1 MSSPPSYVRSGL
13 TAEQSAPEGA
23 EEAVPGTETGGP
35 AEADPATDAGPEPVA
50 EPTGPEYS
58 GPPLVVAVT
67 GAASGVGQRLAARLA
82 ASSAVR
88 RVLALDERR
97 GDVPGV
103 QWRVLDVRDPAVAER
118 LAGVDVVV
126 HLALDLG
133 MTSDPKTRSAFN
145 VRGTQTVL
153 TAAAAAG
160 VHRVVLCTSAM
171 VYGAL
176 ADNEV
181 PLAEDAPL
189 QATEEASLVGDL
201 LEIERLAQRAPL
213 AHPGL
218 SVTVLRPAVVVG
230 PGVDTVLT
238 RHFEAPRL
246 LVVAGSRPCWQFCHL
261 DDLASALE
269 YAALGLVEGEV
280 TVGCDGWLEQ
290 EEVEEIT
297 GIRRMELP
305 ASLALGTAARLH
317 RLGLTPAPAGDLAY
331 TMYPWVVSGSRLHEA
346 GWRPLRTNEQ
356 VLGELL
362 QQVSGNHAVAGRRL
376 GGKDA
381 ATTLGAAGATVA
393 LVGTAALVRR
403 ARKRRR
409 I

>member
-1 MSSPPSYVRSGL
+1 MSSPSSDVRSGL
-13 TAEQSAPEGA
+13 TGD
-23 EEAVPGTETGGP
+23 EEAQVVPGSASPAYGGR
-35 AEADPATDAGPEPVA
+35 
-50 EPTGPEYS
+50 
-58 GPPLVVAVT
+58 PLTVAVT
-67 GAASGVGQRLAARLA
+67 GAAGVLGGRVAARLV
-82 ASSAVR
+82 ASPGVR
-88 RVLALDERR
+88 KVLAIDDRR
-97 GDVPGV
+97 GETVGV

-118 LAGVDVVV
+118 LRGVDVVV
-126 HLALDLG
+126 HLAMDLG
-133 MTSDPKTRSAFN
+133 MESDPRVRSAYN
-145 VRGTQTVL
+145 VRGAQTVV

-160 VHRVVLCTSAM
+160 VQRVVLCTSAM

-176 ADNEV
+176 PDNEV
-181 PLAEDAPL
+181 PLAEDSEL
-189 QATEEASLVGDL
+189 RATEEASLVGDL
-201 LEIERLAQRAPL
+201 LEIERLARRAPR

-218 SVTVLRPAVVVG
+218 QVTVLRPAVVVG
-230 PGVDTVLT
+230 PGIDTVLT

-246 LVVAGSRPCWQFCHL
+246 LVVAGSRPCWQFCHV
-261 DDLASALE
+261 DDLAAALE

-290 EEVEEIT
+290 EEVEALS

-346 GWRPLRTNEQ
+346 GWRPQYGNEE
-356 VLGELL
+356 VLAELL
-362 QQVSGNHAVAGRRL
+362 AQVAGRHAVAGRRL
-376 GGKDA
+376 GGKEA
-381 ATTLGAAGATVA
+381 ATSLGAAGATVA

-409 I
+409 Y

>member
-1 MSSPPSYVRSGL
+1 MSSPPSDVRSGL
-13 TAEQSAPEGA
+13 TGDEDAPDITA
-23 EEAVPGTETGGP
+23 SPPPAYGGR
-35 AEADPATDAGPEPVA
+35 
-50 EPTGPEYS
+50 
-58 GPPLVVAVT
+58 PLTVAVT
-67 GAASGVGQRLAARLA
+67 GAAGVLGERVAARLV
-82 ASSAVR
+82 ASPGVKK
-88 RVLALDERR
+88 VLAVDDRR
-97 GDVPGV
+97 GEVPGV

-126 HLALDLG
+126 HLAMDLG
-133 MTSDPKTRSAFN
+133 MESDPRARSAYN
-145 VRGTQTVL
+145 VRGAQTVL

-160 VHRVVLCTSAM
+160 VNRVVLCTSAM

-181 PLAEDAPL
+181 PLAEDSEL
-189 QATEEASLVGDL
+189 RATEEASLVGDL
-201 LEIERLAQRAPL
+201 LEIERLARRAPR

-218 SVTVLRPAVVVG
+218 QVTVLRPAVVVG
-230 PGVDTVLT
+230 PGIDTVLT

-246 LVVAGSRPCWQFCHL
+246 LVVAGSRPCWQFCHV
-261 DDLASALE
+261 DDLAAALE

-290 EEVEEIT
+290 EDVERLS

-346 GWRPLRTNEQ
+346 GWRPAHTNEQ
-356 VLGELL
+356 VLAELL
-362 QQVSGNHAVAGRRL
+362 AQVSGKHAVAGRRL
-376 GGKDA
+376 GGKEA
-381 ATTLGAAGATVA
+381 ATSLGAAGATVA

-409 I
+409 F

>member
-1 MSSPPSYVRSGL
+1 MSSPPSDVRSGL
-13 TAEQSAPEGA
+13 TGGEDAPDTTA
-23 EEAVPGTETGGP
+23 SPPP
-35 AEADPATDAGPEPVA
+35 AYAGR
-50 EPTGPEYS
+50 
-58 GPPLVVAVT
+58 PLTVAVT
-67 GAASGVGQRLAARLA
+67 GAAGVLGERVAARLV
-82 ASSAVR
+82 ASPGVR
-88 RVLALDERR
+88 KVLAVDDRR
-97 GDVPGV
+97 GEVPGV

-118 LAGVDVVV
+118 LTGVDVVV
-126 HLALDLG
+126 HLAMDLG
-133 MTSDPKTRSAFN
+133 MESDPRARSAYN
-145 VRGTQTVL
+145 VRGAQTVL

-176 ADNEV
+176 PDNEV
-181 PLAEDAPL
+181 PLAEDSEL
-189 QATEEASLVGDL
+189 RATEEASLVGDL
-201 LEIERLAQRAPL
+201 LEIERLARRAPR

-218 SVTVLRPAVVVG
+218 QVTVLRPAVVVG

-246 LVVAGSRPCWQFCHL
+246 LVVTGSRPCWQFCHV
-261 DDLASALE
+261 DDLAAALE

-290 EEVEEIT
+290 EDVERLS

-346 GWRPLRTNEQ
+346 GWRPTHTNEE
-356 VLGELL
+356 VLAELL
-362 QQVSGNHAVAGRRL
+362 AQVAGKHAVAGRRL
-376 GGKDA
+376 GGKEA
-381 ATTLGAAGATVA
+381 ATSLGAAGATVA

-409 I
+409 F

>member
-1 MSSPPSYVRSGL
+1 MSSPPSDVRSGL
-13 TAEQSAPEGA
+13 TAGEDDPDTTVSPPPAY
-23 EEAVPGTETGGP
+23 GGR
-35 AEADPATDAGPEPVA
+35 
-50 EPTGPEYS
+50 
-58 GPPLVVAVT
+58 PLTVAVT
-67 GAASGVGQRLAARLA
+67 GAAGVLGERVAARLV
-82 ASSAVR
+82 ASPHVR
-88 RVLALDERR
+88 RVLAVDDRR
-97 GDVPGV
+97 GEVAGV

-126 HLALDLG
+126 HLAMDFG
-133 MTSDPKTRSAFN
+133 MESDPRARSAYN
-145 VRGTQTVL
+145 VRGAQTVL

-181 PLAEDAPL
+181 PLAEDSEL
-189 QATEEASLVGDL
+189 RATEEASLVGDL
-201 LEIERLAQRAPL
+201 LEIERLARRAPR

-218 SVTVLRPAVVVG
+218 QVTVLRPAVVVG

-246 LVVAGSRPCWQFCHL
+246 LVVAGSRPCWQFCHVE
-261 DDLASALE
+261 DLAAALE

-290 EEVEEIT
+290 EDVERLS

-305 ASLALGTAARLH
+305 AALALGTAARLH

-346 GWRPLRTNEQ
+346 GWRPEFSNEQ
-356 VLGELL
+356 VLAELL
-362 QQVSGNHAVAGRRL
+362 AQVSGKHAVAGRRL
-376 GGKDA
+376 GGKEA
-381 ATTLGAAGATVA
+381 ATSLGAAGATVA

-409 I
+409 F

>member
-1 MSSPPSYVRSGL
+1 MSSPPSDVRSGL
-13 TAEQSAPEGA
+13 T
-23 EEAVPGTETGGP
+23 GGEDASDTTASPPP
-35 AEADPATDAGPEPVA
+35 AYGGRLLT
-50 EPTGPEYS
+50 
-58 GPPLVVAVT
+58 VAVT
-67 GAASGVGQRLAARLA
+67 GAAGGLGERVAARLV
-82 ASSAVR
+82 ASPHVR
-88 RVLALDERR
+88 RVLAVDDRR

-126 HLALDLG
+126 HLAMDFG
-133 MTSDPKTRSAFN
+133 MESDPRARSAYN
-145 VRGTQTVL
+145 VRGAQTVL

-181 PLAEDAPL
+181 PLAEDSEL
-189 QATEEASLVGDL
+189 RATEEASLVGDL
-201 LEIERLAQRAPL
+201 LEIERLARRAPR

-218 SVTVLRPAVVVG
+218 QVTVLRPAVVVG

-246 LVVAGSRPCWQFCHL
+246 LVVAGSRPCWQFCHV
-261 DDLASALE
+261 DDLAAALE

-290 EEVEEIT
+290 EDVERLS

-346 GWRPLRTNEQ
+346 GWRPVHTNEQ
-356 VLGELL
+356 VLAELL
-362 QQVSGNHAVAGRRL
+362 AQVAGKHAVAGRRL
-376 GGKDA
+376 GGKEA
-381 ATTLGAAGATVA
+381 ATSLGAAGATV
-393 LVGTAALVRR
+393 
-403 ARKRRR
+403 
-409 I
+409 

>member
-1 MSSPPSYVRSGL
+1 MSSPPSDVRSGL
-13 TAEQSAPEGA
+13 TGGEDAPDTTA
-23 EEAVPGTETGGP
+23 SPPPAYGGR
-35 AEADPATDAGPEPVA
+35 PV
-50 EPTGPEYS
+50 T
-58 GPPLVVAVT
+58 VAVT
-67 GAASGVGQRLAARLA
+67 GAAGVLGERLAARLV
-82 ASSAVR
+82 ASPHVKK
-88 RVLALDERR
+88 VLAVDDRR
-97 GDVPGV
+97 GDVPGA

-126 HLALDLG
+126 HLAMDFG
-133 MTSDPKTRSAFN
+133 MESDPRARSAYN
-145 VRGTQTVL
+145 VRGAQTVL

-181 PLAEDAPL
+181 PLAEDSEL
-189 QATEEASLVGDL
+189 RATEEASLVGDL
-201 LEIERLAQRAPL
+201 LEIERLARRAPR

-218 SVTVLRPAVVVG
+218 QVTVLRPAVVVG

-246 LVVAGSRPCWQFCHL
+246 LVVAGSRPCWQFCHV
-261 DDLASALE
+261 DDLSTALE

-290 EEVEEIT
+290 EDVERLS

-346 GWRPLRTNEQ
+346 GWRPAWTNEQ
-356 VLGELL
+356 VLAELL
-362 QQVSGNHAVAGRRL
+362 AQVAGKHAVAGRRL
-376 GGKDA
+376 GGKEA
-381 ATTLGAAGATVA
+381 ATSLGAAGATVA

-409 I
+409 F

>member
-1 MSSPPSYVRSGL
+1 MSSPPSDVRSGL
-13 TAEQSAPEGA
+13 TGGEDAPDITA
-23 EEAVPGTETGGP
+23 SPPP
-35 AEADPATDAGPEPVA
+35 AYAGK
-50 EPTGPEYS
+50 
-58 GPPLVVAVT
+58 PLTVAVT
-67 GAASGVGQRLAARLA
+67 GAAGVLGERVAARLV
-82 ASSAVR
+82 ASPGVK
-88 RVLALDERR
+88 RVLAVDDRR
-97 GDVPGV
+97 GEVPGV

-118 LAGVDVVV
+118 LSGVDVVV
-126 HLALDLG
+126 HLAMDLG
-133 MTSDPKTRSAFN
+133 MESDPRARSAYN
-145 VRGTQTVL
+145 VRGAQTVL

-160 VHRVVLCTSAM
+160 VPRVVLCTSAM

-181 PLAEDAPL
+181 PLAEDSEL
-189 QATEEASLVGDL
+189 RATEEASLVGDL
-201 LEIERLAQRAPL
+201 LEIERLARRAPR

-218 SVTVLRPAVVVG
+218 QVTVLRPAVVVG

-246 LVVAGSRPCWQFCHL
+246 LVVAGSRPCWQFCHV
-261 DDLASALE
+261 DDLAAALE
-269 YAALGLVEGEV
+269 YAVLGLVEGEV

-290 EEVEEIT
+290 EDVERLS

-346 GWRPLRTNEQ
+346 GWRPAHTNEE
-356 VLGELL
+356 VLAELL
-362 QQVSGNHAVAGRRL
+362 AQVAGKHAVAGRRL
-376 GGKDA
+376 GGKEA
-381 ATTLGAAGATVA
+381 ATSLGAAGATVA

-409 I
+409 F

>member
-1 MSSPPSYVRSGL
+1 MSSPPSDVRSGL
-13 TAEQSAPEGA
+13 TGGEDAPDITA
-23 EEAVPGTETGGP
+23 SPPP
-35 AEADPATDAGPEPVA
+35 AYDGR
-50 EPTGPEYS
+50 
-58 GPPLVVAVT
+58 PLTVAVT
-67 GAASGVGQRLAARLA
+67 GAAGVLGERVAARLV
-82 ASSAVR
+82 ASPGVR
-88 RVLALDERR
+88 KVLAVDDRR
-97 GDVPGV
+97 GEVPGV

-126 HLALDLG
+126 HLAMDLG
-133 MTSDPKTRSAFN
+133 MESDPRARSAYN
-145 VRGTQTVL
+145 VRGAQTVL

-181 PLAEDAPL
+181 PLAEDSEL
-189 QATEEASLVGDL
+189 RATEEASLVGDL
-201 LEIERLAQRAPL
+201 LEIERLARRAPR

-218 SVTVLRPAVVVG
+218 QVTVLRPAVVVG

-246 LVVAGSRPCWQFCHL
+246 LVVAGSRPCWQFCHV
-261 DDLASALE
+261 DDLAAALE

-290 EEVEEIT
+290 EDVERLS

-346 GWRPLRTNEQ
+346 GWRPTYTNEE
-356 VLGELL
+356 VLAELL
-362 QQVSGNHAVAGRRL
+362 AQVAGKHAVAGRRL
-376 GGKDA
+376 GGKEA
-381 ATTLGAAGATVA
+381 ATSLGAAGATVA

-409 I
+409 F

>member
-1 MSSPPSYVRSGL
+1 MSSPPSDVRSGL
-13 TAEQSAPEGA
+13 TGGEDD
-23 EEAVPGTETGGP
+23 PGTTVSPPPAYGGK
-35 AEADPATDAGPEPVA
+35 
-50 EPTGPEYS
+50 
-58 GPPLVVAVT
+58 PLIVAVT
-67 GAASGVGQRLAARLA
+67 GAAGVLGERVAARLV
-82 ASSAVR
+82 ASPGVR
-88 RVLALDERR
+88 KVLAIDDRR
-97 GDVPGV
+97 GEVPGV

-126 HLALDLG
+126 HLAMDLG
-133 MTSDPKTRSAFN
+133 METDPRARSAYN
-145 VRGTQTVL
+145 VRGAQTVL
-153 TAAAAAG
+153 TASAAAG
-160 VHRVVLCTSAM
+160 VGRVVLCTSAM

-181 PLAEDAPL
+181 PLAEDSEL
-189 QATEEASLVGDL
+189 RATEEASLVGDL
-201 LEIERLAQRAPL
+201 LEIERLARRAPR

-218 SVTVLRPAVVVG
+218 QVTVLRPAVVVG

-246 LVVAGSRPCWQFCHL
+246 LVVAGSRPCWQFCHV
-261 DDLASALE
+261 DDLAAALE

-290 EEVEEIT
+290 EDVEKLS

-305 ASLALGTAARLH
+305 ATLALGTAARLH

-346 GWRPLRTNEQ
+346 GWRPVHTNEQ
-356 VLGELL
+356 VLAELL
-362 QQVSGNHAVAGRRL
+362 AQVAGKHAVAGRRL
-376 GGKDA
+376 GGKEA
-381 ATTLGAAGATVA
+381 ATSLGAAGATVA

-409 I
+409 F

>member
-1 MSSPPSYVRSGL
+1 MSSPPSDVRSGL
-13 TAEQSAPEGA
+13 T
-23 EEAVPGTETGGP
+23 GGEDALDTTASPPP
-35 AEADPATDAGPEPVA
+35 AYAGR
-50 EPTGPEYS
+50 
-58 GPPLVVAVT
+58 PLTVAVT
-67 GAASGVGQRLAARLA
+67 GAAGVLGERVAARLV
-82 ASSAVR
+82 ASPGVR
-88 RVLALDERR
+88 KVLAVDDRR
-97 GDVPGV
+97 GEVPGV

-126 HLALDLG
+126 HLAMDLG
-133 MTSDPKTRSAFN
+133 MESDPRARSAYN
-145 VRGTQTVL
+145 VRGAQTVL

-181 PLAEDAPL
+181 PLAEDSEL
-189 QATEEASLVGDL
+189 RATEEASLVGDL
-201 LEIERLAQRAPL
+201 LEIERLARRAPR

-218 SVTVLRPAVVVG
+218 QVTVLRPAVVVG

-246 LVVAGSRPCWQFCHL
+246 LVVAGSRPCWQFCHV
-261 DDLASALE
+261 DDLAAALE

-290 EEVEEIT
+290 EDVERLS

-346 GWRPLRTNEQ
+346 GWRPAHTNEE
-356 VLGELL
+356 VLAELL
-362 QQVSGNHAVAGRRL
+362 AQVSGKHAVAGRRL
-376 GGKDA
+376 GGKEA
-381 ATTLGAAGATVA
+381 ATSLGAAGATVA

-409 I
+409 F

>member
-1 MSSPPSYVRSGL
+1 MSSPPSDVRSGL
-13 TAEQSAPEGA
+13 TEGEDAPTVAGSPTPA
-23 EEAVPGTETGGP
+23 YGGR
-35 AEADPATDAGPEPVA
+35 
-50 EPTGPEYS
+50 
-58 GPPLVVAVT
+58 PLTVAVT
-67 GAASGVGQRLAARLA
+67 GAAGVLGERVAQRLVD
-82 ASSAVR
+82 SPHVR
-88 RVLALDERR
+88 RVLAVDERR
-97 GDVPGV
+97 GEVPGV

-126 HLALDLG
+126 HLAMDLG
-133 MTSDPKTRSAFN
+133 MESDPRARSAYN
-145 VRGTQTVL
+145 VRGAQTVV

-176 ADNEV
+176 PDNEV
-181 PLAEDAPL
+181 PLAEDSEL
-189 QATEEASLVGDL
+189 RATEEASLVGDL
-201 LEIERLAQRAPL
+201 LEIERLARRAPR

-218 SVTVLRPAVVVG
+218 QVTVLRPAVVVG
-230 PGVDTVLT
+230 PGIDTVLT

-261 DDLASALE
+261 DDLAAALE

-290 EEVEEIT
+290 EDVEELS

-346 GWRPLRTNEQ
+346 GWRPRYTNEE
-356 VLGELL
+356 VLAELL
-362 QQVSGNHAVAGRRL
+362 AQVSGKHAVAGRRL
-376 GGKDA
+376 GGKEA
-381 ATTLGAAGATVA
+381 ATSLGAAGATVA
-393 LVGTAALVRR
+393 LIGTAALVRR
-403 ARKRRR
+403 ARKHRR

>member
-1 MSSPPSYVRSGL
+1 MSSPPSDVRSGL
-13 TAEQSAPEGA
+13 TGGEDAPDTTA
-23 EEAVPGTETGGP
+23 SPPPAYGGR
-35 AEADPATDAGPEPVA
+35 
-50 EPTGPEYS
+50 
-58 GPPLVVAVT
+58 PLTVAVT
-67 GAASGVGQRLAARLA
+67 GAAGVLGERVAARLV
-82 ASSAVR
+82 ASPGVKK
-88 RVLALDERR
+88 VLAVDDRR
-97 GDVPGV
+97 GEVPGV
-103 QWRVLDVRDPAVAER
+103 QWRILDVRDPAVAER

-126 HLALDLG
+126 HLAMDLG
-133 MTSDPKTRSAFN
+133 MESDPRARSAYN
-145 VRGTQTVL
+145 VRGAQTVL

-181 PLAEDAPL
+181 PLAEDSEL
-189 QATEEASLVGDL
+189 RATEEASLVGDL
-201 LEIERLAQRAPL
+201 LEIERLARRAPR

-218 SVTVLRPAVVVG
+218 QVTVLRPAVVVG

-246 LVVAGSRPCWQFCHL
+246 LVVAGSRPCWQFCHV
-261 DDLASALE
+261 DDLAAALE

-290 EEVEEIT
+290 EDVERLS

-346 GWRPLRTNEQ
+346 GWRPLYTNEQ
-356 VLGELL
+356 VLAELL
-362 QQVSGNHAVAGRRL
+362 AQVSGKHAVAGRRL
-376 GGKDA
+376 GGKEA
-381 ATTLGAAGATVA
+381 ATSLGAAGATVA

-409 I
+409 F

>member
-1 MSSPPSYVRSGL
+1 V
-13 TAEQSAPEGA
+13 APEY
-23 EEAVPGTETGGP
+23 
-35 AEADPATDAGPEPVA
+35 D
-50 EPTGPEYS
+50 

-67 GAASGVGQRLAARLA
+67 GAASGIGSRLAARLA
-82 ASSAVR
+82 ASTAVK
-88 RVLALDERR
+88 RVLAIDERR
-97 GDVPGV
+97 GEVPGV

-126 HLALDLG
+126 HLAQDLG
-133 MTSDPKTRSAFN
+133 MDTDPKTRTAYN

-176 ADNEV
+176 DDNEV
-181 PLAEDAPL
+181 PLDEDAPL
-189 QATEEASLVGDL
+189 RATEEASLVGDL
-201 LEIERLAQRAPL
+201 LEIERLGRRAPH

-246 LVVAGSRPCWQFCHL
+246 LVVAGSRPCWQFCHV
-261 DDLASALE
+261 DDLTTALE

-346 GWRPLRTNEQ
+346 GWRPVHTNEQ

>member
-1 MSSPPSYVRSGL
+1 MSSPPSDVRSGL
-13 TAEQSAPEGA
+13 TGG
-23 EEAVPGTETGGP
+23 EEASDTTASPPPAYGGR
-35 AEADPATDAGPEPVA
+35 
-50 EPTGPEYS
+50 
-58 GPPLVVAVT
+58 PLTVAVT
-67 GAASGVGQRLAARLA
+67 GAAGVLGERVAARLV
-82 ASSAVR
+82 ASPHVKK
-88 RVLALDERR
+88 VLAVDDRR
-97 GDVPGV
+97 GEVPGV

-118 LAGVDVVV
+118 LVGVDVVV
-126 HLALDLG
+126 HLAMDFG
-133 MTSDPKTRSAFN
+133 MESDPRARSAYN
-145 VRGTQTVL
+145 VRGAQTVL

-160 VHRVVLCTSAM
+160 VQRVVLCTSAM

-181 PLAEDAPL
+181 PLAEDSEL
-189 QATEEASLVGDL
+189 RATEEASLVGDL
-201 LEIERLAQRAPL
+201 LEIERLARRAPR

-218 SVTVLRPAVVVG
+218 QVTVLRPAVVVG

-246 LVVAGSRPCWQFCHL
+246 LVVAGSRPCWQFCHA
-261 DDLASALE
+261 DDLAAALE

-290 EEVEEIT
+290 EDVERLS

-305 ASLALGTAARLH
+305 AALALGTAARLH

-346 GWRPLRTNEQ
+346 GWRPAHTNEQ
-356 VLGELL
+356 VLAELL
-362 QQVSGNHAVAGRRL
+362 AQVSGKHAVAGRRL
-376 GGKDA
+376 GGKEA
-381 ATTLGAAGATVA
+381 ATSLGAAGATVA

-409 I
+409 F

>member
-1 MSSPPSYVRSGL
+1 MSSPPSDVRSGL
-13 TAEQSAPEGA
+13 TGGEDAPDTTA
-23 EEAVPGTETGGP
+23 SPPP
-35 AEADPATDAGPEPVA
+35 AYAGR
-50 EPTGPEYS
+50 
-58 GPPLVVAVT
+58 PLTVAVT
-67 GAASGVGQRLAARLA
+67 GAAGVLGERVAARLV
-82 ASSAVR
+82 ASPGVR
-88 RVLALDERR
+88 KVLAVDDRR
-97 GDVPGV
+97 GEVPGV

-126 HLALDLG
+126 HLAMDLG
-133 MTSDPKTRSAFN
+133 MESDPRARSAYN
-145 VRGTQTVL
+145 VRGAQTVL

-176 ADNEV
+176 PDNEV
-181 PLAEDAPL
+181 PLAEDSEL
-189 QATEEASLVGDL
+189 RATEEASLVGDL
-201 LEIERLAQRAPL
+201 LEIERLARRAPR

-218 SVTVLRPAVVVG
+218 QVTVLRPAVVVG

-246 LVVAGSRPCWQFCHL
+246 LVVAGSRPCWQFCHV
-261 DDLASALE
+261 DDLAAALE

-290 EEVEEIT
+290 EDVERLS

-346 GWRPLRTNEQ
+346 GWRPTHTNEE
-356 VLGELL
+356 VLAELL
-362 QQVSGNHAVAGRRL
+362 AQVSGKHAVAGRRL
-376 GGKDA
+376 GGKEA
-381 ATTLGAAGATVA
+381 ATSLGAAGATVA

-409 I
+409 F

>member
-1 MSSPPSYVRSGL
+1 VSSPPSHVRSGL
-13 TAEQSAPEGA
+13 TAEQGAPEGA
-23 EEAVPGTETGGP
+23 EEAVPGLEP
-35 AEADPATDAGPEPVA
+35 APAAAGPE
-50 EPTGPEYS
+50 YD

-67 GAASGVGQRLAARLA
+67 GAASGVGQLLAARLA
-82 ASSAVR
+82 ASSGVR
-88 RVLALDERR
+88 RVLAIDERR

-118 LAGVDVVV
+118 LVGVDVVV

-133 MTSDPKTRSAFN
+133 MTSDPRTRTAYN

-176 ADNEV
+176 DDNDV

-189 QATEEASLVGDL
+189 RATEEASLVGDL
-201 LEIERLAQRAPL
+201 LEIERLGRRAPM

-246 LVVAGSRPCWQFCHL
+246 LVVAGSRPCWQFCHV
-261 DDLASALE
+261 DDLATALE

-346 GWRPLRTNEQ
+346 GWRPAHSNEE

-362 QQVSGNHAVAGRRL
+362 AQVAGNHAVAGRRL

>member
-1 MSSPPSYVRSGL
+1 MSSPPSDVRSGL
-13 TAEQSAPEGA
+13 TGGEDAPDTTA
-23 EEAVPGTETGGP
+23 SPPP
-35 AEADPATDAGPEPVA
+35 AYAGR
-50 EPTGPEYS
+50 
-58 GPPLVVAVT
+58 PLTVAVT
-67 GAASGVGQRLAARLA
+67 GAAGVLGERVAARLV
-82 ASSAVR
+82 ASPGVR
-88 RVLALDERR
+88 KVLAVDDRR
-97 GDVPGV
+97 GEVPGV

-126 HLALDLG
+126 HLAMDLG
-133 MTSDPKTRSAFN
+133 MESDPRARSAYN
-145 VRGTQTVL
+145 VRGAQTVL

-176 ADNEV
+176 PDNEV
-181 PLAEDAPL
+181 PLAEDSEL
-189 QATEEASLVGDL
+189 RATEEASLVGDL
-201 LEIERLAQRAPL
+201 LEIERLARRAPR

-218 SVTVLRPAVVVG
+218 QVTVLRPAVVVG

-246 LVVAGSRPCWQFCHL
+246 LVVAGSRPCWQFCHV
-261 DDLASALE
+261 DDLAAALE
-269 YAALGLVEGEV
+269 YAVLGLVEGEV

-290 EEVEEIT
+290 EDVERLS

-346 GWRPLRTNEQ
+346 GWRPTHTNEE
-356 VLGELL
+356 VLAELL
-362 QQVSGNHAVAGRRL
+362 AQVAGKHAVAGRRL
-376 GGKDA
+376 GGKEA
-381 ATTLGAAGATVA
+381 ATSLGAAGATVA

-409 I
+409 F

>member
-1 MSSPPSYVRSGL
+1 MSSPPSDVRSGL
-13 TAEQSAPEGA
+13 TGGEDAPDTTA
-23 EEAVPGTETGGP
+23 SPPPAYGGR
-35 AEADPATDAGPEPVA
+35 
-50 EPTGPEYS
+50 
-58 GPPLVVAVT
+58 PLTVAVT
-67 GAASGVGQRLAARLA
+67 GAAGVLGERVAARLV
-82 ASSAVR
+82 ASPGVR
-88 RVLALDERR
+88 KVLAVDDRR
-97 GDVPGV
+97 GEVPGV
-103 QWRVLDVRDPAVAER
+103 QWRILDVRDPAVAER

-126 HLALDLG
+126 HLAMDLG
-133 MTSDPKTRSAFN
+133 MESDPRARSAYN
-145 VRGTQTVL
+145 VRGAQTVL

-181 PLAEDAPL
+181 PLAEDSEL
-189 QATEEASLVGDL
+189 RATEEASLVGDL
-201 LEIERLAQRAPL
+201 LEIERLARRAPR

-218 SVTVLRPAVVVG
+218 QVTVLRPAVVVG

-246 LVVAGSRPCWQFCHL
+246 LVVAGSRPCWQFCHV
-261 DDLASALE
+261 DDLAAALE

-290 EEVEEIT
+290 EDVERLS

-346 GWRPLRTNEQ
+346 GWRPRYTNEQ
-356 VLGELL
+356 VLAELL
-362 QQVSGNHAVAGRRL
+362 AQVSGKHAVAGRRL
-376 GGKDA
+376 GGKEA
-381 ATTLGAAGATVA
+381 ATSLGAAGATVA

-409 I
+409 F

>member
-1 MSSPPSYVRSGL
+1 MSSPPSDVRSGL
-13 TAEQSAPEGA
+13 TEG
-23 EEAVPGTETGGP
+23 EGVP
-35 AEADPATDAGPEPVA
+35 ADAGSPIPA
-50 EPTGPEYS
+50 YG
-58 GPPLVVAVT
+58 GKPLTVAVT
-67 GAASGVGQRLAARLA
+67 GAAGVLGERVARRLVD
-82 ASSAVR
+82 SPHVR
-88 RVLALDERR
+88 RVLAVDDRR
-97 GDVPGV
+97 GEVPGV

-118 LAGVDVVV
+118 LSGVDVVV
-126 HLALDLG
+126 HLAMDLG
-133 MTSDPKTRSAFN
+133 MESDPRARSAYN
-145 VRGTQTVL
+145 VRGAQTVV

-176 ADNEV
+176 PDNEV
-181 PLAEDAPL
+181 PLAEDSEL
-189 QATEEASLVGDL
+189 RATEEASLVGDL
-201 LEIERLAQRAPL
+201 LEIERLARRAPR

-218 SVTVLRPAVVVG
+218 QVTVLRPAVVVG
-230 PGVDTVLT
+230 PGIDTVLT

-290 EEVEEIT
+290 EDVEELS

-346 GWRPLRTNEQ
+346 GWRPRYGNEE
-356 VLGELL
+356 VLAELL
-362 QQVSGNHAVAGRRL
+362 AQVSGKHAVAGRRL
-376 GGKDA
+376 GGKEA
-381 ATTLGAAGATVA
+381 ATSLGAAGATVA
-393 LVGTAALVRR
+393 LIGTAALVRR
-403 ARKRRR
+403 ARRQRR

>member
-1 MSSPPSYVRSGL
+1 MSSPPSDVRSGL
-13 TAEQSAPEGA
+13 TGEEDAPDITA
-23 EEAVPGTETGGP
+23 SPPPAYGGR
-35 AEADPATDAGPEPVA
+35 
-50 EPTGPEYS
+50 
-58 GPPLVVAVT
+58 PLTVAVT
-67 GAASGVGQRLAARLA
+67 GAAGVLGERVAARLV
-82 ASSAVR
+82 ASPGVR
-88 RVLALDERR
+88 KVLAVDDRR
-97 GDVPGV
+97 GEVPGV

-126 HLALDLG
+126 HLAMDLG
-133 MTSDPKTRSAFN
+133 MESDPRARSAYN
-145 VRGTQTVL
+145 VRGAQTVL

-181 PLAEDAPL
+181 PLAEDSEL
-189 QATEEASLVGDL
+189 RATEEASLVGDL
-201 LEIERLAQRAPL
+201 LEIERLARRAPR

-218 SVTVLRPAVVVG
+218 QVTVLRPAVVVG

-246 LVVAGSRPCWQFCHL
+246 LVVAGSRPCWQFCHV
-261 DDLASALE
+261 DDLAAALE

-290 EEVEEIT
+290 EDVERLS

-346 GWRPLRTNEQ
+346 GWRPAFTNEQ
-356 VLGELL
+356 VLAELL
-362 QQVSGNHAVAGRRL
+362 AQVAGKHAVAGRRL
-376 GGKDA
+376 GGKEA
-381 ATTLGAAGATVA
+381 ATSLGAAGATVA

-409 I
+409 F